1 MRKPNNLNLG
11 GGREVRA
18 FANILGIEEIHQG
31 VEVEANAKIN
41 KYLKVNAMLSL
52 GDWFY
57 KGDATGTL
65 INENSNPIDLQ
76 GNEVP
81 AGSAA
86 QTKLFLEDVKV
97 GTTAQTTA
105 ALGLIVSPIDNL
117 KIDIDWRYVDNL
129 YANLNVSSF
138 TTEAAAKKGA
148 LRLPAYH
155 LFDLGASYKWQL
167 TEKQRISLFA
177 HVYNLLDTY
186 YINES
191 YDNIHTTDRS
201 MTYKGIDVNNRVY
214 FGDGRTFSFGVRY
227 NF

>member
-1 MRKPNNLNLG
+1 M
-11 GGREVRA
+11 
-18 FANILGIEEIHQG
+18 
-31 VEVEANAKIN
+31 
-41 KYLKVNAMLSL
+41 
-52 GDWFY
+52 
-57 KGDATGTL
+57 
-65 INENSNPIDLQ
+65 
-76 GNEVP
+76 
-81 AGSAA
+81 
-86 QTKLFLEDVKV
+86 
-97 GTTAQTTA
+97 
-105 ALGLIVSPIDNL
+105 
-117 KIDIDWRYVDNL
+117 
-129 YANLNVSSF
+129 NVSSF

-191 YDNIHTTDRS
+191 YDNIHATDRS